1 MLDTTCIKRR
11 PGHLLAA
18 CGPAT
23 LIQEAIDMTSFAA
36 LEERDARL
44 PQGVIRY
51 RELGTG
57 EPIVLVHGLLVN
69 SLLWA
74 DVAELLA
81 KDFRVIA
88 PDLPLGSHRQPL
100 ETGADLTPTGLAKLI
115 TDFLAALGLEKVTLV
130 GNDTGGALCQLVA
143 VHHGERVGRLVLTPC
158 DSYESFPPPAFAP
171 LMALGRVP
179 GAIWALGNSMRP
191 RFAQRLPIAYGW
203 LSKRPIDDAVMRSF
217 LGPVQTDRR
226 IRREV
231 ATVMRGVDRRYTLEA
246 AKHFA
251 EFDKPVL
258 IAWAPEDRFFKFGS
272 AERLAQAFP
281 NARLERIED
290 SLTFVSID
298 QPQRLA
304 ELIAGFVR
312 EPASAA
318 A

>member
-1 MLDTTCIKRR
+1 
-11 PGHLLAA
+11 
-18 CGPAT
+18 
-23 LIQEAIDMTSFAA
+23 MTSFDA
-36 LEERDARL
+36 LEQRDVRL
-44 PQGVIRY
+44 PQGIVKY

-69 SLLWA
+69 SYLWA

-88 PDLPLGSHRQPL
+88 PDLPLGSHTQPL
-100 ETGADLTPTGLAKLI
+100 EPGADLTPTGLARLI
-115 TDFLAALGLEKVTLV
+115 ADFTGALDLDGVTLV

-158 DSYESFPPPAFAP
+158 DSYESFPPAAFVP
-171 LMALGRVP
+171 LMTLGRVP
-179 GAIWALGNSMRP
+179 GAVWAIANLMRP

-203 LSKRPIDDAVMRSF
+203 LTRKPIDDAVMRSF
-217 LGPVQTDRR
+217 LLPVQTDRR

-231 ATVMRGVDRRYTLEA
+231 AAVMRGVDKRYTLEA
-246 AKHFA
+246 AEHFA

-258 IAWAPEDRFFKFGS
+258 IAWAPEDRFFKFRN
-272 AERLAQAFP
+272 AERLARDFP

-290 SLTFVSID
+290 SRTFVSID
-298 QPQRLA
+298 QPRRLA
-304 ELIAGFVR
+304 ELIAAFARQPTG
-312 EPASAA
+312 AA